1 MPDFADR
8 FRQAGYGTLAF
19 DNRHWGDSEGG
30 TRNEVDPWLQTRD
43 YLDAFNFATTLP
55 EVDDTR
61 IVYWGSSMSG
71 GNAIC
76 AAAVNKNLAG
86 VILQVPF
93 VSGESV
99 ASIPGVNP
107 GLLVLERGQAVARG
121 RSQEVPILPTSQED
135 ITDGLSRVVL
145 KDASSL
151 EFQEEMRRRG
161 LEWVKNCTT
170 QSLLHTMLH
179 EPMAYI
185 HRISPTPMLMIVA
198 DQDTT
203 TQTHLQLQAFEKAL
217 QPKRLKILKGQ
228 AHFSPYF
235 GVTFEENIKEQ
246 IDFLKNL
253 FE

>member
-19 DNRHWGDSEGG
+19 DNRHWGDSEGA

-43 YLDAFNFATTLP
+43 FLDVFNFATTLP
-55 EVDDTR
+55 EVDGTK

-93 VSGESV
+93 VSGESI
-99 ASIPGVNP
+99 ASLPGVNP
-107 GLLVLERGQAVARG
+107 GLLVLERGQAG

-135 ITDGLSRVVL
+135 ITNGLSRVVL
-145 KDASSL
+145 KDPSSL

-170 QSLLHTMLH
+170 QSLLYTMLH

-228 AHFSPYF
+228 SHFGPYF
-235 GVTFEENIKEQ
+235 GAAFEENIKEQ
-246 IDFLKNL
+246 IDFLKRL

>member
-8 FRQAGYGTLAF
+8 FYQAGYGTLIF
-19 DNRHWGDSEGG
+19 DNRHWGDSQGAI
-30 TRNEVDPWLQTRD
+30 RNEVDPWLQTRD
-43 YLDAFNFATTLP
+43 YLDVFNFATTLS
-55 EVDDTR
+55 EVDGTK

-76 AAAVNKNLAG
+76 ASAVNKKLAG

-93 VSGESV
+93 VSGESI
-99 ASIPGVNP
+99 ASLPGVNP
-107 GLLVLERGQAVARG
+107 GLLVLERGQAVAQG

-135 ITDGLSRVVL
+135 ITNGLSRVVL
-145 KDASSL
+145 KDPDSL
-151 EFQEEMRRRG
+151 PFQEEMRRRG

-170 QSLLHTMLH
+170 QSLLYTMLH

-185 HRISPTPMLMIVA
+185 HRISPTPMLMIVS

-217 QPKRLKILKGQ
+217 QPKRLKLLKGQ
-228 AHFSPYF
+228 GHFSPYF
-235 GVTFEENIKEQ
+235 GEAFEENVKEQ
-246 IDFLKNL
+246 IAFLKSL
-253 FE
+253 FG